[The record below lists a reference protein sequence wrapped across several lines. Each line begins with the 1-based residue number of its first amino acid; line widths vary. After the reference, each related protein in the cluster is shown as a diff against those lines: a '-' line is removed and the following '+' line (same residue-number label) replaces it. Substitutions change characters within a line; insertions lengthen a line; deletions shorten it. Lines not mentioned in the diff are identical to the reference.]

1 MTIEN
6 VIIKNNYIH
15 ASPLSDKGGVIA
27 LCVDELSDE
36 GEDGDD
42 RLLVT
47 ATNKRHVIVKNIV
60 EPHQHTSSLWKHSN
74 TSKSKFKI
82 FFKSVKILTRNPIL
96 SIEIPVCFLRS
107 TIMPYGLSKVADET
121 LMNVDCGSSVINC
134 NSRQFL
140 KLYKVLSY
148 LIAML
153 LLFFSVFI
161 HFFSKIY

>member
-47 ATNKRHVIVKNIV
+47 ATNKRHVIVKNI
-60 EPHQHTSSLWKHSN
+60 ELHQHTSSLWKHSN

-82 FFKSVKILTRNPIL
+82 FFKNVKILTRNPIL
-96 SIEIPVCFLRS
+96 SIEIPVCFLHS
-107 TIMPYGLSKVADET
+107 IVMPYGLSKVADET
-121 LMNVDCGSSVINC
+121 LMNVDCGNSVINF

-140 KLYKVLSY
+140 KLCKVLSY

-153 LLFFSVFI
+153 FLFFSVFI
-161 HFFSKIY
+161 HFFF